1 MTFTENSVGSNS
13 QLGFNLDAG
22 KGCYVEIK
30 RLPMGS
36 YGTMQLAFDD
46 PSSIMVFDKQNR
58 NYQSGDVLGMP
69 VSDDGWAPRK
79 VFVVNKGTGKAGF

>member
-1 MTFTENSVGSNS
+1 
-13 QLGFNLDAG
+13 
-22 KGCYVEIK
+22 
-30 RLPMGS
+30 MGS

-46 PSSIMVFDKQNR
+46 PSSIMVFDKLNR

-79 VFVVNKGTGKAGF
+79 VFVVNKGTSKAGFSVTFIGAFFSQQSALGLIATLLSLSYLFFNL